1 MEVDVP
7 NTPSREFCPAISC
20 HLTLVYTE
28 LPVTCKRAV
37 MFSAQIPR
45 QTVDR
50 FRARPSDLPP
60 YCQLNASLCAGT
72 EVGSI
77 LEERVGLK
85 GAKEPFNFF
94 LLECDPTTAGVLNAL
109 VCQILC
115 CVIKDSPSLYAP
127 V

>member
-1 MEVDVP
+1 M
-7 NTPSREFCPAISC
+7 F
-20 HLTLVYTE
+20 LTLV
-28 LPVTCKRAV
+28 
-37 MFSAQIPR
+37 QIQR

-50 FRARPSDLPP
+50 FRARPNYLPP

-94 LLECDPTTAGVLNAL
+94 LLECDPTTAGVSECASTYSGDFLEGGKL
-109 VCQILC
+109 
-115 CVIKDSPSLYAP
+115 PSHFLAYAGFR
-127 V
+127 